1 MQNNHDSINKQ
12 ENSSFEPRKTK
23 YPSQKKKGSKTP
35 DKEPVSKVR
44 EFISTVLYVVVA
56 LAIFLL
62 VRHFLFAPV
71 SVEGDSM
78 VPTLHDNDRLILNK
92 VADIDRFDIV
102 VFDAPDEPGKQYIK
116 RVIGVPGDMVEMR
129 DDRLYVNGEEVPEEY
144 LNSEYFTIDET
155 DQFTEDFNLAILT
168 GQDVVPEGHYFLM
181 GDNRINS
188 KDSRYFGFVKDSH
201 ITGTTDLR
209 IWPLKDFGDV
219 NQANE

>member
-1 MQNNHDSINKQ
+1 MQDNHESNNNQ
-12 ENSSFEPRKTK
+12 ENSSFEPRKNK
-23 YPSQKKKGSKTP
+23 YPSQKKKGTKPP
-35 DKEPVSKVR
+35 DKEPGSKMR
-44 EFISTVLYVVVA
+44 EFLSTVLYVLVA
-56 LAIFLL
+56 LVIFIL
-62 VRHFLFAPV
+62 VRQFLFAPV

-116 RVIGVPGDMVEMR
+116 RVIGVPGDTVEMR
-129 DDRLYVNGEEVPEEY
+129 DDQLFVNGEEVPEEY
-144 LNSEYFTIDET
+144 LNSEFFTVDEA

-188 KDSRYFGFVKDSH
+188 KDSRYFGFVKDSQ
-201 ITGTTDLR
+201 IAGTTDLR
-209 IWPLKDFGDV
+209 IWPLNDFGDV
-219 NQANE
+219 NQAND